1 MCECVHVHVH
11 VFTCRV
17 VLRAVAEAVETAH
30 FALFFNQGQCC
41 CAGSRAYV
49 QESVYDEVRPTPL
62 HTYSYY
68 TQSYKYSTQIQP
80 HLDTVN
86 E

>member
-1 MCECVHVHVH
+1 M
-11 VFTCRV
+11 
-17 VLRAVAEAVETAH
+17 RAVAEAVETAH

-49 QESVYDEVRPTPL
+49 QESVYDEVRPTAL
-62 HTYSYY
+62 HTYIHIY
-68 TQSYKYSTQIQP
+68 TQSMYSTRIQS